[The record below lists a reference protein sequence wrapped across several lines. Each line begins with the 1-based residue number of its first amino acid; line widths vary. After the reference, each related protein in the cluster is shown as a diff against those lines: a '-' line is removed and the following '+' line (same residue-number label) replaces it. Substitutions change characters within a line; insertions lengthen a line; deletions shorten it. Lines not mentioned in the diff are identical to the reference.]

1 MDFSEQLFARF
12 SSCRIFCGFSG
23 GADSTA
29 ALLLARKF
37 QSRFHYEL
45 TAVHFNHHLRGAESD
60 REAENAEIFA
70 KNLNIPFLRIDLT
83 LTGNENLE
91 SAARAARL
99 EAWKKLLP
107 PRSAVVLGHHA
118 DDRREN
124 LLIRLCRGSNAW
136 GLSSMRSVSEIDGVT
151 FLRPL
156 LRMTRQEIETFLLS
170 CGVRDWAKDSS
181 NNSTLF
187 LRNYLRN
194 KMFVELE
201 ERFPG
206 SLKGMERSLNA
217 LEDDADF
224 INSVVASLPEEKKR
238 SISFWRTQ
246 HNAVK
251 FRLLRELT
259 GVLPTHDLLERINRE
274 LEKSSFELRRI
285 PVGSG
290 VEIFM
295 RNDTIEK
302 GTPPP
307 EKVPSVFWQWRK
319 NPVITAGKWRFT
331 LSLPETME
339 KCSEHCAYFDGEKL
353 PDLLEIAPPLPG
365 ERMIPF
371 GSRSEKKIKKLR
383 TDRRIHAETPFPVL
397 RGEGKVFWAVTVRH
411 SALAQ
416 VTPGT
421 RQIVKIEFEEILT

>member
-37 QSRFHYEL
+37 QERFHYEL
-45 TAVHFNHHLRGAESD
+45 TAVHFNHRLRGAESD

-70 KNLNIPFLRIDLT
+70 QSLNIPFRCVELSLPAD
-83 LTGNENLE
+83 ENLE
-91 SAARAARL
+91 SAARTARL

-107 PRSAVVLGHHA
+107 PQSAVVLGHHA

-124 LLIRLCRGSNAW
+124 LMIRLCRGSNAW
-136 GLSSMRSVSEIDGVT
+136 GLSSMRSVSEVEGVT

-156 LRMTRQEIETFLLS
+156 LQMTRKEIEIFLRRN
-170 CGVRDWAKDSS
+170 GVNTWAEDSS
-181 NNSTLF
+181 NSSTLF

-201 ERFPG
+201 EHFPS

-224 INSVVASLPEEKKR
+224 INSCVAAIPSEKKK
-238 SISFWRTQ
+238 SLSFWRTQ

-251 FRLLRELT
+251 FRMLRELT
-259 GVLPTHDLLERINRE
+259 GTLPTRDLLERINRE
-274 LEKSSFELRRI
+274 LETTSSELRRI
-285 PVGSG
+285 PAGSG

-295 RNDTIEK
+295 RGDTIEK

-307 EKVPSVFWQWRK
+307 ERPAPLFWEWRK

-331 LSLPETME
+331 VSQVEKVE
-339 KCSEHCAYFDGEKL
+339 KCSGKCAYFDASQL
-353 PDLLEIAPPLPG
+353 PDLLEISPPLPG

-371 GSRSEKKIKKLR
+371 GGRSEQKIKKLR
-383 TDRRIHAETPFPVL
+383 TDRHIHAETLFPVL
-397 RGEGKVFWAVTVRH
+397 RGNGKVLWAVTVRH
-411 SALAQ
+411 SALAA
-416 VTPGT
+416 VDAAT
-421 RQIVKIEFEEILT
+421 RQIVKFEFEEN